1 MAEDAQKKRL
11 GRGLAA
17 LLGDVEPERV
27 SEEDTRGLRRVP
39 IDLITRNPRN
49 PRKTFDEADLT
60 DLAASIKDRGVV
72 QPILVRRQPGGS
84 KGYEIIAGERRWRAA
99 QKAGLH
105 EIPVVVRDADDRE
118 ALELAIIENVQR
130 SDLNAIEEA
139 EGYERL
145 MGDFSYNQAQLGSVI
160 GKSRS
165 HVANTLR
172 LLKLSPKI
180 RGFVVEGTLSAGHA
194 RALLTAEDPEGLAER
209 IVRQGLSVRDAERL
223 AAEKIQAAS
232 NAEPRP
238 VRKDAD
244 TRALERRLSVALGLT
259 VTLAHRQSGA
269 GELKVR
275 YRTLEQLDEVIRRL
289 ENDDA

>member
-1 MAEDAQKKRL
+1 MVDDPQKKRL

-27 SEEDTRGLRRVP
+27 TEEDTRGLRRVP
-39 IDLITRNPRN
+39 IDLIVRNPRN

-72 QPILVRRQPGGS
+72 QPILVRRQPGS
-84 KGYEIIAGERRWRAA
+84 DEVYEIIAGERRWRAS

-105 EIPVVVRDADDRE
+105 EVPVVVRDADDRE

-145 MGDFSYNQAQLGSVI
+145 MGDFSYNQSQLGSVI

-172 LLKLSPKI
+172 LLKLSPKV
-180 RGFVVEGTLSAGHA
+180 RSYVVEGALSAGHA
-194 RALLTAEDPEGLAER
+194 RALLTADDPEGLADR
-209 IVRQGLSVRDAERL
+209 IVKQGLSVRDAERL
-223 AAEKIQAAS
+223 ASEKVRAAVS
-232 NAEPRP
+232 AAARETA
-238 VRKDAD
+238 KDAD
-244 TRALERRLSVALGLT
+244 TRALERRLSSALGLT
-259 VTLAHRQSGA
+259 VTITHRASGA

-289 ENDDA
+289 EAD